1 MEDLG
6 EDFIDKDVVITKKSK
21 SSKNELIK
29 QINNKFIF
37 TKYTAEGWIEAL
49 LNFINEE
56 SWNEETNQPTDFY
69 NKNYKLDEIETKKE
83 KYVTIELRGKFD
95 LDIIL
100 NDSKPSKSY
109 NIFNLVSDGVE
120 FFGTGIISNVI
131 QDITGTL
138 NNEENMSKNLLRQDY
153 FILKKTQELNK
164 NGLFINLD
172 EKRFEFINDLLDNYS
187 DNLYLNAVS
196 CIKCIEELTFDPGFL
211 KSLRESYNYNSRVNG
226 GLGSGVISLREL
238 YDFIDNS
245 NIDYIDNQKLF
256 ANIEEL
262 FDLGELGGG
271 ACPTIYDG
279 SECNRDGTDFSKN
292 RVDTMEKIENT
303 DFKKICY
310 SICY

>member
-1 MEDLG
+1 MDR
-6 EDFIDKDVVITKKSK
+6 SA
-21 SSKNELIK
+21 IK
-29 QINNKFIF
+29 
-37 TKYTAEGWIEAL
+37 
-49 LNFINEE
+49 FINEE

-172 EKRFEFINDLLDNYS
+172 EKDEFI
-187 DNLYLNAVS
+187 
-196 CIKCIEELTFDPGFL
+196 K
-211 KSLRESYNYNSRVNG
+211 
-226 GLGSGVISLREL
+226 
-238 YDFIDNS
+238 
-245 NIDYIDNQKLF
+245 
-256 ANIEEL
+256 
-262 FDLGELGGG
+262 
-271 ACPTIYDG
+271 
-279 SECNRDGTDFSKN
+279 
-292 RVDTMEKIENT
+292 
-303 DFKKICY
+303 
-310 SICY
+310 